1 MNLAADVLRVLADE
15 TRLRLLRLLSADAL
29 NVSELTAILGVAQ
42 SGVSRHLGLLKKAG
56 LVDEERTGPFAWYR
70 LAPRSEQGAHEG
82 LWAWLQQEFG
92 RVTPKTKADDAR
104 LEEVRRLRKESFVTH
119 GTERGQL
126 VPGRSWM
133 AWSRALGSLLPPL
146 DVVDLGC
153 GEGYLT
159 IETARWARRVI
170 AIDESPSVLER
181 ARAMATRQGVKN
193 ITWKHGRLERVPLH
207 DASVDVVLLSQ
218 ALHHAAEPARALA
231 ESARVL
237 RPDGRVLILDLRT
250 HEEAWV
256 RAKLG
261 DRWLGFDDDALRR
274 LVAGAGLVEATVRIG
289 TRRASDPFTVLVATG
304 RKPRQG
310 RSGRTTA

>member
-1 MNLAADVLRVLADE
+1 
-15 TRLRLLRLLSADAL
+15 
-29 NVSELTAILGVAQ
+29 
-42 SGVSRHLGLLKKAG
+42 
-56 LVDEERTGPFAWYR
+56 
-70 LAPRSEQGAHEG
+70 
-82 LWAWLQQEFG
+82 
-92 RVTPKTKADDAR
+92 
-104 LEEVRRLRKESFVTH
+104 
-119 GTERGQL
+119 
-126 VPGRSWM
+126 
-133 AWSRALGSLLPPL
+133 
-146 DVVDLGC
+146 
-153 GEGYLT
+153 
-159 IETARWARRVI
+159 
-170 AIDESPSVLER
+170 
-181 ARAMATRQGVKN
+181 MATRQGVKN